1 MMRMASLVISFIFFI
16 LKIKIGIIQFW
27 SFASFFKNLY
37 IVCNIVL
44 TLNAKYTVEF
54 VFGKTLLC
62 VPLLPWHCQHCWCFD
77 IVACMTLLFTFS
89 KLFLWL
95 LMEDFNEFI
104 YPCQEKKR
112 ICNDCGDLADEVY
125 FNHLKCSFTGFSVF
139 EWRFEWF

>member
-1 MMRMASLVISFIFFI
+1 MMRMASLVVSIIFLI
-16 LKIKIGIIQFW
+16 LKIKIVLTQFW
-27 SFASFFKNLY
+27 SFASFFENLY

-44 TLNAKYTVEF
+44 SLNAKYTVEL
-54 VFGKTLLC
+54 VFGNKLLCLTLLH
-62 VPLLPWHCQHCWCFD
+62 WHCQHCWCFD
-77 IVACMTLLFTFS
+77 FS

-104 YPCQEKKR
+104 YRCKEKKW
-112 ICNDCGDLADEVY
+112 ICNDFGDLADKVY